1 MGVWFISALVGA
13 LAGVIA
19 PTSWYCLERFDQFLH
34 SADFGFIGPGFFLPC
49 FLAFIVFVLQYALEA
64 FRTAD
69 SFTYF
74 FSELHYNEG
83 RRNFRVSLVHGIS
96 GFFVLAGGGVVGMES
111 LVFESI
117 SAFGCRLAE
126 AMGLQGIALRT
137 IATAALASSLA
148 AMLELPTPAIFFVV
162 EILIGWSGLTSAIGP
177 MALAS
182 ILAAGV
188 SSAFTGPLGY
198 LQLQNGTDGG
208 LALAMRGASLEIGNF
223 EALYAFTLV
232 SIVAAIAAS
241 LTIWL
246 YHRTDFVLALFLATK
261 QSPRA
266 IAVGNAVRLGAWA
279 LVTGAVLEAYPDA
292 GGLGMK
298 LLQSSMWEQSTPM
311 GSALILL
318 LRLGLGVFTYCA
330 LGSIGVVLPSLV
342 FGSLLGAYL
351 AQHTVVFLGVSTV
364 HMALLMMGSYFA
376 AVFGTP
382 IAATALVFS
391 YAGGTSSEN
400 PLFLLSVVGAN
411 FLSHALTGAF
421 HKDRLAAIGLYR
433 HEIRFR
439 NGLCFNTLSSVT
451 VKDAMISWV
460 VPIPKTSS
468 IGAAYNSMMESRFLK
483 LPVVDDQKNLAGMLS
498 LADFYNLVAWRNLEA
513 SSQVQ
518 DLLGIEDIMKPVSLQ
533 VESSMSLEE
542 ALTLMGDE
550 EIVPVVEP
558 KGQVFTGL
566 LVKSDVIHIYNK
578 EVVKKAS
585 GRGRFYR

>member
-13 LAGVIA
+13 LAGVVA
-19 PTSWYCLERFDQFLH
+19 PTSWFFLEKFDQFIH
-34 SADFGFIGPGFFLPC
+34 GADFGFIGSGFFLPC
-49 FLAFIVFVLQYALEA
+49 FLAGVVFLLQYVLDA

-83 RRNFRVSLVHGIS
+83 RRNFRVSLVHGAG
-96 GFFVLAGGGVVGMES
+96 GFLVFVGGGVVGMES
-111 LVFESI
+111 LVYESV
-117 SAFGCRLAE
+117 SAIACRLAE
-126 AMGLQGIALRT
+126 SLGLQGIALRT
-137 IATAALASSLA
+137 ISTAAMASALA

-162 EILIGWSGLTSAIGP
+162 EILIGWTGLASAIGP
-177 MALAS
+177 IALAS

-198 LQLQNGTDGG
+198 LQLQSGTDGG

-232 SIVAAIAAS
+232 SLVAALAAS
-241 LTIWL
+241 VTIWL
-246 YHRTDFVLALFLATK
+246 YQRTDYVLALFLATK
-261 QSPRA
+261 QSPKA
-266 IAVGNAVRLGAWA
+266 ISVANGVRLAAWA
-279 LVTGAVLEAYPDA
+279 LVTGAVLELYPEA

-298 LLQSSMWEQSTPM
+298 LLQSSMWEQSTPL
-311 GSALILL
+311 GAVAILL
-318 LRLGLGVFTYCA
+318 VRLGLGVFTYCA
-330 LGSIGVVLPSLV
+330 LGSIGVVLPTLV

-351 AQHTVVFLGVSTV
+351 AQHTVVFLGVSSV
-364 HMALLMMGSYFA
+364 HMALLMMGAYFSA
-376 AVFGTP
+376 AFGTP

-411 FLSHALTGAF
+411 FLSHALTGVL

-460 VPIPKTSS
+460 VPIPKASS

-483 LPVVDDQKNLAGMLS
+483 LPVVDDQKKLCGMLS
-498 LADFYNLVAWRNLEA
+498 LADFYNLVAWRNLDA

-518 DLLGIEDIMKPVSLQ
+518 DLLGIEDIMKPVSHQ
-533 VESSMSLEE
+533 VESTMSLEE

-550 EIVPVVEP
+550 EIVPVVEE
-558 KGQVFTGL
+558 KTQLFTGL